1 MMAITSAPRLYCES
15 SLASG
20 RFTLMMM
27 SASFNASA
35 LTVAPTA
42 VNSESGRPDLMP
54 APGSIATSAPI
65 ALNFFTVSGE
75 AATRGS
81 DGSIS
86 LATAIFM
93 GPPGAAG
100 ARTSKL
106 ASFSRSWIPVSQP
119 ACVQIVATA
128 GTGGAGSDAS
138 GQEIAHQGDDEHDGG
153 RAVFDQHDEPF
164 IGLLMGRIV
173 VAVSGRVGHF
183 VMVCH
188 RYPQSKSAFLA
199 CNYRKAFGRATA
211 PGLSG
216 HSEGQ
221 LSRIQRVRLSSL
233 TSPAARERMID
244 VACSGL
250 GLKATLFFKR
260 KILIARK
267 AMRLFPS
274 TKAGFF
280 ASPNAYA

>member
-1 MMAITSAPRLYCES
+1 MIAMTSAPRLYCES

-54 APGSIATSAPI
+54 APGSIATSAPS

-100 ARTSKL
+100 ARASKL
-106 ASFSRSWIPVSQP
+106 ASFSLSWIPVSQP
-119 ACVQIVATA
+119 ACVQILATA
-128 GTGGAGSDAS
+128 GVGGAGSDAS
-138 GQEIAHQGDDEHDGG
+138 GQEIAHQGDDEHHGG

-164 IGLLMGRIV
+164 IGLLMGHIV

-233 TSPAARERMID
+233 TSPAARERMM
-244 VACSGL
+244 AAASASGTTKSIPL
-250 GLKATLFFKR
+250 TPRNVYSASSEV
-260 KILIARK
+260 
-267 AMRLFPS
+267 RLLPS
-274 TKAGFF
+274 TNG
-280 ASPNAYA
+280 

>member
-1 MMAITSAPRLYCES
+1 MIAMTSAPRLYCES

-35 LTVAPTA
+35 LTTAPTA

-54 APGSIATSAPI
+54 APGSIATSAPSV
-65 ALNFFTVSGE
+65 LNFFTVSGE

-100 ARTSKL
+100 ARASKL
-106 ASFSRSWIPVSQP
+106 ASFSLSWIPVSQP
-119 ACVQIVATA
+119 ACVQILATA
-128 GTGGAGSDAS
+128 GVGGAGRDAS
-138 GQEIAHQGDDEHDGG
+138 GQEIAHQGDDEHHGG
-153 RAVFDQHDEPF
+153 RAIFDQHDEPF
-164 IGLLMGRIV
+164 IGLLMGHIV

-188 RYPQSKSAFLA
+188 RYPQSNPRFS
-199 CNYRKAFGRATA
+199 RAITA
-211 PGLSG
+211 KRLG
-216 HSEGQ
+216 GQ
-221 LSRIQRVRLSSL
+221 RP
-233 TSPAARERMID
+233 PA
-244 VACSGL
+244 
-250 GLKATLFFKR
+250 
-260 KILIARK
+260 
-267 AMRLFPS
+267 
-274 TKAGFF
+274 
-280 ASPNAYA
+280 

>member
-1 MMAITSAPRLYCES
+1 MIATTSAPRLYCAS
-15 SLASG
+15 SEASG

-27 SASFNASA
+27 SASFSASA

-54 APGSIATSAPI
+54 APGSIATSAPS

-93 GPPGAAG
+93 RPPGAAG
-100 ARTSKL
+100 ARASKL
-106 ASFSRSWIPVSQP
+106 ASFSLSWIPVSQP
-119 ACVQIVATA
+119 ACVQIVAAA
-128 GTGGAGSDAS
+128 GAGGAGRDAS
-138 GQEIAHQGDDEHDGG
+138 GQEVAHQGDDEHHSGG
-153 RAVFDQHDEPF
+153 AVFDQHDEPL
-164 IGLLMGRIV
+164 IGLLMGHVV

-188 RYPQSKSAFLA
+188 RYPQSKSALLG

-211 PGLSG
+211 PCLSG

-221 LSRIQRVRLSSL
+221 LSRIQRVRPSSF
-233 TSPAARERMID
+233 TSLAARARMMA
-244 VACSGL
+244 VACAGSGAKGMSL
-250 GLKATLFFKR
+250 IR
-260 KILIARK
+260 KKTIMAWNAI
-267 AMRLFPS
+267 RLLPS
-274 TKAGFF
+274 TNAWLRARPKA
-280 ASPNAYA
+280 

>member
-1 MMAITSAPRLYCES
+1 MIAMTSAPRLYCES

-20 RFTLMMM
+20 RFTLIMM

-54 APGSIATSAPI
+54 APGSIATSAPSV
-65 ALNFFTVSGE
+65 LNFFTVSGE

-100 ARTSKL
+100 ARASKL
-106 ASFSRSWIPVSQP
+106 ASFSLSWIPVSQP
-119 ACVQIVATA
+119 ACVQILATA
-128 GTGGAGSDAS
+128 GVGGAGSDAS
-138 GQEIAHQGDDEHDGG
+138 GQEITHQCDDNHHGG

-199 CNYRKAFGRATA
+199 CNYRKAFERATA

-244 VACSGL
+244 VACAGSGAKGMSL
-250 GLKATLFFKR
+250 PR
-260 KILIARK
+260 KKTIMAWN
-267 AMRLFPS
+267 AMRLLPS
-274 TKAGFF
+274 TKAWLR
-280 ASPNAYA
+280 ARPKA